1 LAKGEGSSGC
11 FTLLGRFATADVEG
25 SFATTPTHL
34 AAQHYMRAKEV
45 GHLPAGPLKYLDR
58 WLVRKEHSFVLASG
72 IYYLGHKR
80 LTQPAAEARL
90 GRK

>member
-11 FTLLGRFATADVEG
+11 FTLLGKFATADVEG

-34 AAQHYMRAKEV
+34 AAQQYMRAKEV

-58 WLVRKEHSFVLASG
+58 
-72 IYYLGHKR
+72 
-80 LTQPAAEARL
+80 
-90 GRK
+90 